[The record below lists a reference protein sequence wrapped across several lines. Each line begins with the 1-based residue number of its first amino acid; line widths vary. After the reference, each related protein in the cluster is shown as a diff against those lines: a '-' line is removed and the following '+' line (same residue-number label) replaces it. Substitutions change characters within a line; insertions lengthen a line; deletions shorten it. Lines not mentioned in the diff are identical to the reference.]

1 MWFGNSHKWKSK
13 AEFSYDPFFPDAK
26 DKFLEAYDQGSDKW
40 NMVINGVEYEFKVLH
55 SECGWINQTRLENK
69 KQRWIKIRY
78 KKLPRP

>member
-1 MWFGNSHKWKSK
+1 M
-13 AEFSYDPFFPDAK
+13 
-26 DKFLEAYDQGSDKW
+26 EAYDQGSDKW